1 MKNVLRNA
9 TPWTL
14 ALAVAAMV
22 ATASAQQASA
32 QQTTPATP
40 AAPSPATPAPVTPA
54 QTPAPAPSTTTP
66 VAPSAQAPAAPPA
79 NATVDHYVV
88 GEAVPTARPGT
99 TLLNLTLEQ
108 AMDMALEN
116 NLDLKAARMNP
127 PGVDYQLAAARASFL
142 PQLQGQYGYTSQKSQ
157 NGSFLEERNVVT
169 GLTQNFNGTM
179 TETMP
184 WYGGRLQANFNNSR
198 ATSNSSQ
205 NRFNPA
211 YQTGLN
217 LSYTQPLLQGFKID
231 TTRNQLRTLSVQR
244 QIADIQ
250 LLTTIENTKANVR
263 TAYWNLREAIEQ
275 IEIQQRALDL
285 AQRLFEDNRTKVEI
299 GTLAPIDTVTPE
311 AQVASAEQSLLNAQI
326 NWRTAEIN
334 LQQLLATGPD
344 DPIYQRTIDPT
355 ERPQLSVQTVN
366 IPEAVRTA
374 LAQRTDLVQAKRNI
388 EVSELNLD
396 VTRDLLKPQLN
407 LQAGYNTN
415 GTGGPRLNPDTNL
428 RSPGG
433 YLDALSRAL
442 GFDVPTWNTQFTFTY
457 PLFMRQ
463 AKANYARAEL
473 QLQQSQAQLKA
484 SELSVS
490 SSVTSAGLSVEN
502 SYKQYQAAQKNREA
516 QERNAE
522 AEQTRFDVGMS
533 TNYNVVQA
541 QNALTQARLT
551 ELQALISYL
560 NAVAEFDRVQRVGG
574 SGGGTISSGGGGGNF
589 GGGQ

>member
-1 MKNVLRNA
+1 V
-9 TPWTL
+9 
-14 ALAVAAMV
+14 
-22 ATASAQQASA
+22 
-32 QQTTPATP
+32 
-40 AAPSPATPAPVTPA
+40 APSTPA

-66 VAPSAQAPAAPPA
+66 AAPSAQAPAAPPA
-79 NATVDHYVV
+79 NATVDHYGV
-88 GEAVPTARPGT
+88 GTAVPVARPGT
-99 TLLNLTLEQ
+99 TLLNLTLDQ

-127 PGVDYQLAAARASFL
+127 PGVDYQLAAARASFI
-142 PQLQGQYGYTSQKSQ
+142 PQVTGTYGYNDSTTANTST
-157 NGSFLEERNVVT
+157 LEGRNT
-169 GLTQNFNGTM
+169 LTQVQQTYNAGLSQ
-179 TETMP
+179 TMP
-184 WYGGRLQANFNNSR
+184 WYGGRLQVGFNNTR
-198 ATSNSSQ
+198 LTTNSTTQ
-205 NRFNPA
+205 LFDPNYNAR
-211 YQTGLN
+211 LN
-217 LSYTQPLLQGFKID
+217 FSYTQPLLQGFKID
-231 TTRNQLRTLSVQR
+231 NTRNQLRTLSVQR

-250 LLTTIENTKANVR
+250 LLTTIENTKASVR

-285 AQRLFEDNRTKVEI
+285 AQRLFEDNKTKVEI

-326 NWRTAEIN
+326 IWRTAEIN

-344 DPIYQRTIDPT
+344 DPIYQRTINPT

-366 IPEAVRTA
+366 IPDAVKTA

-388 EVSELNLD
+388 EVSQLNLE
-396 VTRDLLKPQLN
+396 VTRDLTKPQLD
-407 LQAGYNTN
+407 LQAAYNVQ
-415 GTGGPRLNPDTNL
+415 GQGGRELDRDTNL
-428 RSPGG
+428 RTDGG
-433 YLDALSRAL
+433 YGDAFNQII
-442 GFDVPTWNTQFTFTY
+442 GFDLPTWTATFNFTY
-457 PLFMRQ
+457 PLFMRA

-484 SELSVS
+484 SELAVS
-490 SSVTSAGLSVEN
+490 SSVTSAGLAVEN

-574 SGGGTISSGGGGGNF
+574 TGGGGGGTF
-589 GGGQ
+589 AGGQ

>member
-1 MKNVLRNA
+1 V
-9 TPWTL
+9 
-14 ALAVAAMV
+14 
-22 ATASAQQASA
+22 
-32 QQTTPATP
+32 
-40 AAPSPATPAPVTPA
+40 APSTPA

-66 VAPSAQAPAAPPA
+66 AAPSAQAPAAPPA

-88 GEAVPTARPGT
+88 GTAVPVARPGT
-99 TLLNLTLEQ
+99 TLLNLTLDQ

-127 PGVDYQLAAARASFL
+127 PGVDYQLAAARASFI
-142 PQLQGQYGYTSQKSQ
+142 PQVTGTYGYNDSTTANTST
-157 NGSFLEERNVVT
+157 LEGRNT
-169 GLTQNFNGTM
+169 LTQVQQTYNAGLSQ
-179 TETMP
+179 TMP
-184 WYGGRLQANFNNSR
+184 WYGGRLQVGFNNTR
-198 ATSNSSQ
+198 LTTNSTTQ
-205 NRFNPA
+205 LFDPNYNAR
-211 YQTGLN
+211 LN
-217 LSYTQPLLQGFKID
+217 FSYTQPLLQGFKID
-231 TTRNQLRTLSVQR
+231 NTRNQLRTLSVQR

-250 LLTTIENTKANVR
+250 LLTTIENTKASVR

-285 AQRLFEDNRTKVEI
+285 AQRLFEDNKTKVEI

-326 NWRTAEIN
+326 IWRTAEIN

-344 DPIYQRTIDPT
+344 DPIYQRTINPT

-366 IPEAVRTA
+366 IPDAVKTA

-388 EVSELNLD
+388 EVSQLNLE
-396 VTRDLLKPQLN
+396 VTRDLTKPQLD
-407 LQAGYNTN
+407 LQAAYNVQ
-415 GTGGPRLNPDTNL
+415 GQGGRELDRDTNL
-428 RSPGG
+428 RTDGG
-433 YLDALSRAL
+433 YGDAFNQII
-442 GFDVPTWNTQFTFTY
+442 GFDLPTWTATFNFTY
-457 PLFMRQ
+457 PLFMRA

-484 SELSVS
+484 SELAVS
-490 SSVTSAGLSVEN
+490 SSVTSAGLAVEN

-574 SGGGTISSGGGGGNF
+574 TGGGGGGTF
-589 GGGQ
+589 AGGQ

>member
-22 ATASAQQASA
+22 ATASAQQ
-32 QQTTPATP
+32 TTPATP
-40 AAPSPATPAPVTPA
+40 AAPSPATPAPTTVAPSTPA

-66 VAPSAQAPAAPPA
+66 AAPSAQAPAAPPA

-88 GEAVPTARPGT
+88 GTAVPVARPGT
-99 TLLNLTLEQ
+99 TLLNLTLDQ

-127 PGVDYQLAAARASFL
+127 PGVDYQLAAARASCI
-142 PQLQGQYGYTSQKSQ
+142 PQVTGTYGYNDSTTANTST
-157 NGSFLEERNVVT
+157 LEGRNT
-169 GLTQNFNGTM
+169 LTQVQQTYNAGLSQ
-179 TETMP
+179 TMP
-184 WYGGRLQANFNNSR
+184 WYGGRLQVGFNNTR
-198 ATSNSSQ
+198 LTTNSTTQ
-205 NRFNPA
+205 LFDPNYNAR
-211 YQTGLN
+211 LN
-217 LSYTQPLLQGFKID
+217 FSYTQPLLQGFKID
-231 TTRNQLRTLSVQR
+231 NTRNQLRTLSVQR

-250 LLTTIENTKANVR
+250 LLTTIENTKASVR

-285 AQRLFEDNRTKVEI
+285 AQRLFEDNKTKVEI

-326 NWRTAEIN
+326 IWRTAEIN

-344 DPIYQRTIDPT
+344 DPIYQRTINPT

-366 IPEAVRTA
+366 IPDAVKTA

-388 EVSELNLD
+388 EVSQLNLE
-396 VTRDLLKPQLN
+396 VTRDLTKPQLD
-407 LQAGYNTN
+407 LQAAYNVQ
-415 GTGGPRLNPDTNL
+415 GQGGRELDRDTNL
-428 RSPGG
+428 RTDGG
-433 YLDALSRAL
+433 YGDAFNQII
-442 GFDVPTWNTQFTFTY
+442 GFDLPTWTATFNFTY
-457 PLFMRQ
+457 PLFMRA

-484 SELSVS
+484 SELAVS
-490 SSVTSAGLSVEN
+490 SSVTSAGLAVEN

-574 SGGGTISSGGGGGNF
+574 TGGGGGGTF
-589 GGGQ
+589 AGGQ

>member
-14 ALAVAAMV
+14 ALAMAAMV
-22 ATASAQQASA
+22 ATASAQQ
-32 QQTTPATP
+32 TPP
-40 AAPSPATPAPVTPA
+40 AAPSPATPAPA
-54 QTPAPAPSTTTP
+54 QTPAAPAPSTT
-66 VAPSAQAPAAPPA
+66 APATTAAQAPAAPPA

-88 GEAVPTARPGT
+88 GEAVPTPRPGT
-99 TLLNLTLEQ
+99 TLLNLTLDQ

-142 PQLQGQYGYTSQKSQ
+142 PQLTGTYGYTSNKSQ
-157 NGSFLEERNVVT
+157 NGSFLEERSVVT
-169 GLTQNFNGTM
+169 GLRQTFNGTFS
-179 TETMP
+179 ETMP
-184 WYGGRLQANFNNSR
+184 WYGGRLQANFNNTRS
-198 ATSNSSQ
+198 TSNSSQ

-211 YQTGLN
+211 YTTGLN

-250 LLTTIENTKANVR
+250 LLTTIENTKASVR

-285 AQRLFEDNRTKVEI
+285 AERLFEDNKTKVEI

-326 NWRTAEIN
+326 SWRTAEIT
-334 LQQLLATGPD
+334 LQELLATGPD
-344 DPIYQRTIDPT
+344 DPIYQRTINPT

-388 EVSELNLD
+388 EISQLNLE
-396 VTRDLLKPQLN
+396 VTRDETRPDLSLVGQY
-407 LQAGYNTN
+407 QVSGQ
-415 GTGGPRLNPDTNL
+415 GGPELVAQGSSERL
-428 RSPGG
+428 PGG
-433 YLDALSRAL
+433 YADALAQAF
-442 GFDVPTWNTQFTFTY
+442 GFDLPTWSTQFTFTY

-463 AKANYARAEL
+463 AKANYARAQL

-490 SSVTSAGLSVEN
+490 SGVTSAGLSVEN

-574 SGGGTISSGGGGGNF
+574 AGGGGGNF
-589 GGGQ
+589 GGGGQ

>member
-14 ALAVAAMV
+14 ALAMAAMV
-22 ATASAQQASA
+22 ATASAQQ
-32 QQTTPATP
+32 TTP
-40 AAPSPATPAPVTPA
+40 AAPATGPATPAPA
-54 QTPAPAPSTTTP
+54 QTPAAPAPSTT
-66 VAPSAQAPAAPPA
+66 APATPAAQQAPPA
-79 NATVDHYVV
+79 PAPNAAPDHYVV
-88 GEAVPTARPGT
+88 GEAVPTPRPGT
-99 TLLNLTLEQ
+99 TLLNLTLDQ

-142 PQLQGQYGYTSQKSQ
+142 PQLQGTYDYQ
-157 NGSFLEERNVVT
+157 NGKQINDSFLEGANILRTVNQT
-169 GLTQNFNGTM
+169 YNM
-179 TETMP
+179 AYTETMP
-184 WYGGRLQANFNNSR
+184 WYGGRLQVNFNNTRGTTNSTNAIFNPSYR
-198 ATSNSSQ
+198 AT
-205 NRFNPA
+205 
-211 YQTGLN
+211 LN
-217 LSYTQPLLQGFKID
+217 FAYTQPLLQGFQID
-231 TTRNQLRTLSVQR
+231 QTRNQIRTLSVQR

-250 LLTTIENTKANVR
+250 LLTTIENTKASVR

-285 AQRLFEDNRTKVEI
+285 AERLFEDNKTKVEI

-311 AQVASAEQSLLNAQI
+311 AQVASAEQALLNAQI

-334 LQQLLATGPD
+334 LQRLLATGPD
-344 DPIYQRTIDPT
+344 DPIYQRTINPT

-388 EVSELNLD
+388 EVSQLNLE
-396 VTRDLLKPQLN
+396 VTHDQLKPQLN

-415 GTGGPRLNPDTNL
+415 GTGGPRLVQGTNT
-428 RSPGG
+428 RTPGG
-433 YLDALSRAL
+433 YMDALNDAL
-442 GFDVPTWNTQFTFTY
+442 GLRAPTWNTQFTFVY

-463 AKANYARAEL
+463 AKANYARAQL

-484 SELSVS
+484 SELTVS
-490 SSVTSAGLSVEN
+490 SSVTSAGLAVEN

-574 SGGGTISSGGGGGNF
+574 TGGGGGGNF
-589 GGGQ
+589 GGGGGSQ

>member
-22 ATASAQQASA
+22 ATASAQQ
-32 QQTTPATP
+32 TTPATP
-40 AAPSPATPAPVTPA
+40 AAPSPATPAPTTVAPSTPA

-66 VAPSAQAPAAPPA
+66 AAPSAQAPAAPPA

-88 GEAVPTARPGT
+88 GTAVPVARPGT
-99 TLLNLTLEQ
+99 TLLNLTLDQ

-127 PGVDYQLAAARASFL
+127 PGVDYQLAAARASFI
-142 PQLQGQYGYTSQKSQ
+142 PQVTGTYGYNDSTTANTST
-157 NGSFLEERNVVT
+157 LEGRNT
-169 GLTQNFNGTM
+169 LTQVQQTYNAGLSQ
-179 TETMP
+179 TMP
-184 WYGGRLQANFNNSR
+184 WYGGRLQVGFNNTR
-198 ATSNSSQ
+198 LTTNSTTQ
-205 NRFNPA
+205 LFDPNYNAR
-211 YQTGLN
+211 LN
-217 LSYTQPLLQGFKID
+217 FSYTQPLLQGFKID
-231 TTRNQLRTLSVQR
+231 NTRNQLRTLSVQR

-250 LLTTIENTKANVR
+250 LLTTIENTKASVR

-285 AQRLFEDNRTKVEI
+285 AQRLFEDNKTKVEI

-326 NWRTAEIN
+326 IWRTAEIN

-344 DPIYQRTIDPT
+344 DPIYQRTINPT

-366 IPEAVRTA
+366 IPDAVKTA

-388 EVSELNLD
+388 EVSQLNLE
-396 VTRDLLKPQLN
+396 VTRDLTKPQLD
-407 LQAGYNTN
+407 LQAAYNVQ
-415 GTGGPRLNPDTNL
+415 GQGGRELDRDTNL
-428 RSPGG
+428 RTDGG
-433 YLDALSRAL
+433 YGDAFNQII
-442 GFDVPTWNTQFTFTY
+442 GFDLPTWTATFNFTY
-457 PLFMRQ
+457 PLFMRA

-484 SELSVS
+484 SELAVS
-490 SSVTSAGLSVEN
+490 SSVTSAGLAVEN

-574 SGGGTISSGGGGGNF
+574 TGGGGGGTF
-589 GGGQ
+589 AGGQ

>member
-22 ATASAQQASA
+22 ATASA

-388 EVSELNLD
+388 EVSQLNLD
-396 VTRDLLKPQLN
+396 VTQDLMKPQLD
-407 LQAGYNTN
+407 LVARYQVAGQ
-415 GTGGPRLNPDTNL
+415 GGPELIQQGSTDRL
-428 RSPGG
+428 PGG
-433 YLDALSRAL
+433 YLDALSQAF
-442 GFDVPTWNTQFTFTY
+442 GFTLPTWSTQFTFTY